1 MAIKAIVVSG
11 CVGTGKTTLAK
22 KLAKEK
28 DLDYVDVNNLIKKY
42 DLSSGYDKERKCKIV
57 DVEKLVKKL
66 IEIIQKNKKGLVIDS
81 HLGHYLDP
89 KYVDK
94 CYITKCD
101 IKELR
106 QRLKKRKYS
115 KDKIEENIEAEIM
128 DVCYN
133 EALEKGHKVEIVY
146 TSNK

>member
-1 MAIKAIVVSG
+1 MKVYVVSG
-11 CVGTGKTTLAK
+11 CVGTGKTTFAK

-28 DLDYVDVNNLIKKY
+28 DLDYVDVTNLVEEY
-42 DLSSGYDKERKCKIV
+42 DLDSGYDKKRKCKIV
-57 DVEKLVKKL
+57 DVDKLVKKL
-66 IEIIQKNKKGLVIDS
+66 IEIIKKSKKRLVIDS

-89 KYVDK
+89 KYVDR
-94 CYITKCD
+94 CYITKCE

-106 QRLKKRKYS
+106 KRLKKRKYS

-133 EALEKGHKVEIVY
+133 EALEKGHKVEVI
-146 TSNK
+146 TT